1 MSPPFTSSTRSRY
14 TSEHISLV
22 LIRGHPLHSNYQ
34 VSGSD
39 HVRNNLQTTL
49 NQSSVQ
55 ALGSHSTNIAD
66 NITQPAGP
74 FVTSGPWL
82 VDIVVTLSVAFRST
96 GVLFESSSTG
106 MRSWLGAHDHD

>member
-66 NITQPAGP
+66 NITQPARNGLRVGHHTDVARIP
-74 FVTSGPWL
+74 LYSQRQRLDHCVQLDNVNVSFV
-82 VDIVVTLSVAFRST
+82 V
-96 GVLFESSSTG
+96 
-106 MRSWLGAHDHD
+106 MRS